1 MYYIS
6 VDISICM
13 KHISGLPISIMKNF
27 DHVCVEISSL
37 SCCDCDH
44 KYAWK
49 IFISFLY
56 LTYMTL
62 IYQPFMNSYYSET
75 KDTYAGNHICQ
86 REDDLSI
93 VYRVDHLYYSLL

>member
-1 MYYIS
+1 M
-6 VDISICM
+6 SICM
-13 KHISGLPISIMKNF
+13 KHISGLPISIMKTF

-75 KDTYAGNHICQ
+75 KDTYA
-86 REDDLSI
+86 RKPYLST
-93 VYRVDHLYYSLL
+93 VR